1 MRNNTHEVKALAAAY
16 TLLGAALATLYGKGF
31 LGKKNEVTQATTER
45 ITAAVTLRLAQDFEP
60 GGAMR
65 LQLNKIVRDE
75 ITAENALHVI
85 EEDAAAAEAENALF
99 AHIEEDAAAAEAE
112 NALFAQV
119 RLILADTAAQLQA
132 LTAADA
138 ANSAAVV
145 DEVEHEHV

>member
-99 AHIEEDAAAAEAE
+99 A
-112 NALFAQV
+112 QV